1 MSRDLI
7 RAFSQKLARTERL
20 QGGELRDYQA
30 PLLSKLLAHA
40 RDNAEFYEQRLGFD
54 VGSRDA
60 IERMWR
66 AIPILTRAE
75 VVTNRERMSS
85 RRTPANA
92 GQVIERETS
101 GSIAMPLRFKTNA
114 AASIA
119 NHALTE

>member
-1 MSRDLI
+1 MQLVGCCKELLDTSAHSAALEAQSTGHESCRMSRDLI

-75 VVTNRERMSS
+75 VVTNRER
-85 RRTPANA
+85 
-92 GQVIERETS
+92 
-101 GSIAMPLRFKTNA
+101 
-114 AASIA
+114 
-119 NHALTE
+119 